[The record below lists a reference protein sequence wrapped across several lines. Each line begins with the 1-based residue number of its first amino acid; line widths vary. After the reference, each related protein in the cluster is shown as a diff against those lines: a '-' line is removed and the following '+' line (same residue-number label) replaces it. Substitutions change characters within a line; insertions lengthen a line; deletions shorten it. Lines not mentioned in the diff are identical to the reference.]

1 MIRVTATVWDTVMI
15 SVTATVT
22 ATVMIRVTATV
33 RDTATLMKMPYSD
46 PPFAAI
52 SIKASVPV
60 KILFANHI
68 EMNQVKV
75 SDIMR
80 IAR

>member
-1 MIRVTATVWDTVMI
+1 MLDSKHLCELRLEHHDSQVTVILID
-15 SVTATVT
+15 
-22 ATVMIRVTATV
+22 
-33 RDTATLMKMPYSD
+33 LPYSD

-52 SIKASVPV
+52 SIETSVPV

-68 EMNQVKV
+68 EMNQVKM